1 MILVD
6 SSVWIDHFAR
16 PIEMLG
22 DLVAIREVSTHPF
35 VVGELALSS
44 LKNRHNVL
52 NSLSDLPKAAVATDD
67 EVLALVER
75 RSLFSRGISY
85 VDAHLLASALLAGE
99 TKLWSFDRRLHAMA
113 AQLNCAAGLPGK
125 RAN

>member
-85 VDAHLLASALLAGE
+85 VGAHLLASALLAGE
-99 TKLWSFDRRLHAMA
+99 TKLWSFDRRLRAMA